1 MVRSAASPR
10 YCDIRNRKL
19 SQIGSAD
26 APGKIA
32 VIPWQMR
39 PNGFGRSKIM
49 TSTKQI
55 EANRRNSLKSTGP
68 RTPEGKAVASLNN
81 LRHGLRARTVVLPGE
96 NSEDFHQLCDDLE
109 AEWQPQ
115 SSTEHFYVEQ
125 MAVSQWKLSRVELA
139 EKSILAQ
146 EDDAK
151 VQIPLVERL
160 WKHQG
165 RLERSYSRAQ
175 RELERVQASRRLPV
189 TQPEALAPAPA
200 PRPVAKAAS
209 AAASVPEPAQN
220 PPVFISTTAAG
231 STAPGEPVEGSVVK
245 KAG

>member
-1 MVRSAASPR
+1 
-10 YCDIRNRKL
+10 
-19 SQIGSAD
+19 
-26 APGKIA
+26 
-32 VIPWQMR
+32 
-39 PNGFGRSKIM
+39 M

-96 NSEDFHQLCDDLE
+96 KSEEFHRLCDDLE

-146 EDDAK
+146 EGDAK

-160 WKHQG
+160 WKQQG

-175 RELERVQASRRLPV
+175 RELERLRTHRPEQAH
-189 TQPEALAPAPA
+189 QPEKAEPALQPAARVPST
-200 PRPVAKAAS
+200 AAS
-209 AAASVPEPAQN
+209 PNAPDLIP
-220 PPVFISTTAAG
+220 TAAPNPAAFPRVESARAG
-231 STAPGEPVEGSVVK
+231 SGG
-245 KAG
+245 

>member
-1 MVRSAASPR
+1 
-10 YCDIRNRKL
+10 
-19 SQIGSAD
+19 
-26 APGKIA
+26 
-32 VIPWQMR
+32 
-39 PNGFGRSKIM
+39 M

-68 RTPEGKAVASLNN
+68 RTPEGKAVDSLNN
-81 LRHGLRARTVVLPGE
+81 LRHRLRARTVVLPGE
-96 NSEDFHQLCDDLE
+96 KSEEFHQLCDDLE

-139 EKSILAQ
+139 EKSILVQ

-160 WKHQG
+160 WKQQG

-175 RELERVQASRRLPV
+175 RELQRLQASRRIPV
-189 TQPEALAPAPA
+189 NQPEEPEPAFAPQ
-200 PRPVAKAAS
+200 PVAKAAS
-209 AAASVPEPAQN
+209 AAAASQPQPAQN
-220 PPVFISTTAAG
+220 PPVFISTAAAG
-231 STAPGEPVEGSVVK
+231 STAPGEPVEGGRPDSVVK
-245 KAG
+245 KVA